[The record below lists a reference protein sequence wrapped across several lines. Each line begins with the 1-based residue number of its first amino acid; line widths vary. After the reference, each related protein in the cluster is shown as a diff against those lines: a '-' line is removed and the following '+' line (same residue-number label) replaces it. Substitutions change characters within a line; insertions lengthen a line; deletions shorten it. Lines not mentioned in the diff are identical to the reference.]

1 MSRLVFATLVG
12 LAAGEE
18 KLPSWLPIAGLGFL
32 EGFTKT
38 ADLDGCIMGMMT
50 PAADVM
56 GGIDDI
62 KKGIKERNV
71 TDIEEGMTEL
81 HQIVKDLP
89 TAMQGC
95 KMEEQDVEA
104 ILKVLK
110 NFHSLKDIIA
120 HVKDDL
126 KADDQGEVAAQFELM
141 VRSFKEKQYEDFGKH
156 AGQLLHRLF
165 IDPEST
171 DLYWGSKCSGS
182 ADPSGS
188 FPMCYEGSAGAL
200 GVKED
205 VKVKLVS
212 YSNGKGIMDLVGKG
226 IEGITCTGKSFTKS
240 GQEIT
245 PDISDCLPKVIA
257 VKKVEYCSDQDT
269 VSVTVKDSK
278 VPIPVSASLKKVAC
292 ASASVVV

>member
-1 MSRLVFATLVG
+1 MSRSVIFASFFG
-12 LAAGEE
+12 LAFASV
-18 KLPSWLPIAGLGFL
+18 PSWLPMAGLGFL
-32 EGFTKT
+32 EGFTNT
-38 ADLDGCIMGMMT
+38 TDVSTCVLGALT
-50 PAADVM
+50 PASDVAS
-56 GGIDDI
+56 GISDI
-62 KKGIKERNV
+62 HKGIKERNV
-71 TDIEEGMTEL
+71 TDIIEGL
-81 HQIVKDLP
+81 ASLRKLIQDLP
-89 TAMQGC
+89 PAMQAC
-95 KMEEQDVEA
+95 QAEEADVKA
-104 ILKVLK
+104 ILQVLK
-110 NFHSLKDIIA
+110 TFHSLKDVID
-120 HVKDDL
+120 HVKRDWGSDD
-126 KADDQGEVAAQFELM
+126 KGQIAAQFELM

-171 DLYWGSKCSGS
+171 DLYWGSKCSGA

-292 ASASVVV
+292 ASTTVVV